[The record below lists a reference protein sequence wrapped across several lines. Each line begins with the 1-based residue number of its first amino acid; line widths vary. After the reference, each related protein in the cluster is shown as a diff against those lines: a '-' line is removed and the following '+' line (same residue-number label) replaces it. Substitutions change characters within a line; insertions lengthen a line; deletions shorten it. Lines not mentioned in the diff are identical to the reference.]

1 MCKPLITTPLTA
13 ASPVTFTDFALDCEK
28 KWREKYENDFRS
40 CSHQHHHRTIKLL
53 NKDENEIF
61 KNFQQNYN
69 FSRNSA
75 LLRFAVTNQNCE
87 LLHYCQYPGKS

>member
-13 ASPVTFTDFALDCEK
+13 ASPVTFTDFALDWGK
-28 KWREKYENDFRS
+28 KSTKMIS
-40 CSHQHHHRTIKLL
+40 ISKLL

-75 LLRFAVTNQNCE
+75 LSGFALYKPPE
-87 LLHYCQYPGKS
+87 LWIIVNIQENPR

>member
-1 MCKPLITTPLTA
+1 MKK
-13 ASPVTFTDFALDCEK
+13 EK
-28 KWREKYENDFRS
+28 KYKNHFRS
-40 CSHQHHHRTIKLL
+40 FSHHRTIKLL

-75 LLRFAVTNQNCE
+75 LSGFALYKPPE
-87 LLHYCQYPGKS
+87 LWIIVNIQENPR

>member
-28 KWREKYENDFRS
+28 KRGEKYENDF
-40 CSHQHHHRTIKLL
+40 HRTIKLL

-75 LLRFAVTNQNCE
+75 LSRFAVTNHQNCE
-87 LLHYCQYPGKS
+87 LLHYCHNIQENPKY